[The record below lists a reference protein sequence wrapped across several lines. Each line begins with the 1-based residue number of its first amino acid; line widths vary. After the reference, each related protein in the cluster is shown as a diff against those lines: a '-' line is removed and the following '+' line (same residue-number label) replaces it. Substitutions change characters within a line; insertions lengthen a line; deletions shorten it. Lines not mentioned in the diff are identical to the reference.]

1 MLEKLKNWWKW
12 NPEFEKNSA
21 DNPVTALSEQQKRN
35 AGPLLA
41 LAFGWGFLVTGLFT
55 GGLLGNGLPF
65 WPDIVLASFLG
76 NLVNFIIGAFVGYI
90 GYKTACNSGILYR
103 YVYGNAGAYI
113 PVVFISILLI
123 GWQGIVVGAFGATWT
138 TALHPELPVSEI
150 FSSTT
155 FYIAAVFAGIL
166 YTATTYFGVKGLEKV
181 SIPSVAVLV
190 FVGLY
195 AIYLNIQ
202 QAGGLSN
209 FQALSAELAAKNPLT
224 MVQAINLVIGS
235 WIVGAVVM
243 PEYTRFAKKTW
254 VAIAIPFIVLIFAQW
269 FLQIVGALGGIVSGD
284 FMFTTYLMDQGM
296 IIAWIGIIGMSLALW
311 TTGDA
316 NLYLPVIQTSSIF
329 KRPQHVTTVI
339 CGTLGTILGL
349 GLYQNF
355 MEWINLLASIV
366 PPLIGPVIVEYY
378 FVNREKFHTGHFE
391 NVSKWNPA
399 AFIAYILGAASTFYS
414 PDWGT
419 PSLIGL
425 LVSML
430 VYLILRMSLKTKV

>member
-391 NVSKWNPA
+391 NISKWNPA
-399 AFIAYILGAASTFYS
+399 AFNVSSAQPKVLNVFST
-414 PDWGT
+414 
-419 PSLIGL
+419 
-425 LVSML
+425 M
-430 VYLILRMSLKTKV
+430 

>member
-21 DNPVTALSEQQKRN
+21 DNPVTALSEQQRRN

-181 SIPSVAVLV
+181 SIPSVSVLV

-202 QAGGLSN
+202 QAGGLST

-378 FVNREKFHTGHFE
+378 FVNREKFHTGHFD
-391 NVSKWNPA
+391 NISKWNPA

>member
-1 MLEKLKNWWKW
+1 MIEKLRNWWKLDT
-12 NPEFEKNSA
+12 ELEKNSA
-21 DNPVTALSEQQKRN
+21 DNPLTALSEQQRRN

-65 WPDIVLASFLG
+65 WPDIIWVSLLG
-76 NLVNFIIGAFVGYI
+76 NLVNFIIGAIVGYI
-90 GYKTACNSGILYR
+90 GYKTACNSGLLYK

-113 PVVFISILLI
+113 PVIFISILLI

-155 FYIAAVFAGIL
+155 FYISAILAGIL

-202 QAGGLSN
+202 QAGGFST
-209 FQALSAELAAKNPLT
+209 FQALSVELAAKNPLT
-224 MVQAINLVIGS
+224 TVQAINLVIGS

-254 VAIAIPFIVLIFAQW
+254 VAIAIPFIVLIIAQW

-296 IIAWIGIIGMSLALW
+296 IIAWVGIIGMSLALW

-378 FVNREKFHTGHFE
+378 FVNREKFHTGHLD
-391 NVSKWNPA
+391 NISKWNPA

>member
-1 MLEKLKNWWKW
+1 MIEKLKNWWKW
-12 NPEFEKNSA
+12 NPELEKKSA
-21 DNPVTALSEQQKRN
+21 DNPVTALSEQQRRN
-35 AGPLLA
+35 TGPLLA

-378 FVNREKFHTGHFE
+378 FVNREKFHTGHLD
-391 NVSKWNPA
+391 NISKWNPA

>member
-1 MLEKLKNWWKW
+1 MLKKLKNWWKW

-21 DNPVTALSEQQKRN
+21 DNPVTALSEQQRRN

-209 FQALSAELAAKNPLT
+209 FQALSVELAAKNPLT

-378 FVNREKFHTGHFE
+378 FVNREKFHTGHLD
-391 NVSKWNPA
+391 NISKWNPA

>member
-1 MLEKLKNWWKW
+1 MIEKLKNWWRW
-12 NPEFEKNSA
+12 NHELEKNSA

-378 FVNREKFHTGHFE
+378 FVNREKFHTGHLD
-391 NVSKWNPA
+391 NISKWNPA

>member
-378 FVNREKFHTGHFE
+378 FVNREKFHTGHLD
-391 NVSKWNPA
+391 NISKWNPA
-399 AFIAYILGAASTFYS
+399 AFIAYILGAVSTFYS

>member
-1 MLEKLKNWWKW
+1 MLKKLKKWWKW
-12 NPEFEKNSA
+12 NPEFEKNTA
-21 DNPVTALSEQQKRN
+21 DNPVTALSEQQRRN

-269 FLQIVGALGGIVSGD
+269 FLQIVGALGGIVSSD

-378 FVNREKFHTGHFE
+378 FVNREKFHTDHLD
-391 NVSKWNPA
+391 NISKWNPA

>member
-21 DNPVTALSEQQKRN
+21 DNPVTALSEQQRRN

-90 GYKTACNSGILYR
+90 GYKTACNSGLLYR

-166 YTATTYFGVKGLEKV
+166 YTVTTYFGVKGLEKV

-195 AIYLNIQ
+195 AIYLNVQ
-202 QAGGLSN
+202 QAGGFST

-284 FMFTTYLMDQGM
+284 FMFTTYLMDQGI

-329 KRPQHVTTVI
+329 KRPKHVTTVI

-378 FVNREKFHTGHFE
+378 MIDRAKFHSGHF
-391 NVSKWNPA
+391 NNIAKWNPA

-430 VYLILRMSLKTKV
+430 VYLILRMSLKAKI

>member
-12 NPEFEKNSA
+12 NPELEKKSA
-21 DNPVTALSEQQKRN
+21 DNPVTALSEQQRRN

-65 WPDIVLASFLG
+65 WPDIDLASFLG

-181 SIPSVAVLV
+181 SIPSVAILV

-378 FVNREKFHTGHFE
+378 FVNREKFHTGHLD
-391 NVSKWNPA
+391 NISKWNPA

>member
-1 MLEKLKNWWKW
+1 MIENLKKWWRW
-12 NPEFEKNSA
+12 NRELEKNSA
-21 DNPVTALSEQQKRN
+21 DNPVTALSEQQRRN

-55 GGLLGNGLPF
+55 GGLLANGLPF

-103 YVYGNAGAYI
+103 YVYGDAGAYI

-202 QAGGLSN
+202 QAGGLST

-254 VAIAIPFIVLIFAQW
+254 VAIAIPFIVLILAQW

-284 FMFTTYLMDQGM
+284 FMFTTYLMDQGI

-391 NVSKWNPA
+391 NISKWNPA

-430 VYLILRMSLKTKV
+430 VYLILRMSLKSKT

>member
-209 FQALSAELAAKNPLT
+209 FQALSSELAAKNPLT

-296 IIAWIGIIGMSLALW
+296 IIAWVGIIGMSLALW

-378 FVNREKFHTGHFE
+378 FVNREKFHTGHLD
-391 NVSKWNPA
+391 NISKWNPA

>member
-1 MLEKLKNWWKW
+1 M
-12 NPEFEKNSA
+12 
-21 DNPVTALSEQQKRN
+21 
-35 AGPLLA
+35 
-41 LAFGWGFLVTGLFT
+41 GWSTTLRL
-55 GGLLGNGLPF
+55 F
-65 WPDIVLASFLG
+65 WPKIQFDGGAVKIGVLASFIG

-90 GYKTACNSGILYR
+90 GYKTACNSGLLYR

-138 TALHPELPVSEI
+138 TALHPELPASEI

-155 FYIAAVFAGIL
+155 FYIAAVLAGVL

-195 AIYLNIQ
+195 AIYLNVE
-202 QAGGLSN
+202 QAGGFST

-224 MVQAINLVIGS
+224 TVEAINLVIGS

-254 VAIAIPFIVLIFAQW
+254 VAIAIPFIVLIIAQW

-284 FMFTTYLMDQGM
+284 FMFTTYLMNQGV

-329 KRPQHVTTVI
+329 KRPKHVMTVI

-378 FVNREKFHTGHFE
+378 MIDRAKFHSGHF
-391 NVSKWNPA
+391 NNIAKWNPA
-399 AFIAYILGAASTFYS
+399 AFVAYILGAASTFYS

-430 VYLILRMSLKTKV
+430 VYLILRVSLKSKI